1 MPGPPAMRTACQPT
15 PHRIPWRSR
24 QTPLPLPASVSSQ
37 SNSGKSSCILADPET
52 PPPVSALDANSAD
65 NRRRYDGS
73 HPVVFGNL
81 GLDTIEPWSEV
92 EIDHGRSERLTVRRR
107 RPGTADLKDRER
119 EYCYVVSHPFLC
131 CISGTHFFGWR
142 RISLWCPIVA
152 CTVAEVSRE
161 CVQLHTSY
169 PRVRVRH
176 GEARYCTVN
185 RGFSLFGRGA
195 PPSPIVL
202 PTSDRAMPRPYP
214 PPRSARPSR
223 DLDDLSPRRP
233 CRHDR
238 ADRRQSQ
245 RSTAVA
251 MAPRLLSRDLS
262 PENARPA
269 PPPPS
274 TRRGRPL
281 RPLGACFYRTGLRP
295 TFRNG
300 ASADWTARKYAM
312 WEAGERLPSQRPTS
326 IMRHLWR
333 VVRQPPAR

>member
-1 MPGPPAMRTACQPT
+1 MQIRWLDTFSQGAPYQPVMPDSGPYRGRKCPEKC
-15 PHRIPWRSR
+15 
-24 QTPLPLPASVSSQ
+24 PASH
-37 SNSGKSSCILADPET
+37 II
-52 PPPVSALDANSAD
+52 SA
-65 NRRRYDGS
+65 R
-73 HPVVFGNL
+73 
-81 GLDTIEPWSEV
+81 
-92 EIDHGRSERLTVRRR
+92 
-107 RPGTADLKDRER
+107 
-119 EYCYVVSHPFLC
+119 
-131 CISGTHFFGWR
+131 
-142 RISLWCPIVA
+142 A
-152 CTVAEVSRE
+152 CK
-161 CVQLHTSY
+161 
-169 PRVRVRH
+169 
-176 GEARYCTVN
+176 ARYCTVN
-185 RGFSLFGRGA
+185 RGFSLFRRGA
-195 PPSPIVL
+195 PPSPIVS

-300 ASADWTARKYAM
+300 VSSATGRRGNMPCGSRRTVAVAAADQHHALR
-312 WEAGERLPSQRPTS
+312 
-326 IMRHLWR
+326 LWR
-333 VVRQPPAR
+333 VVRQPPARGEPDPRSPSQRSQ

>member
-1 MPGPPAMRTACQPT
+1 MPDSGPYRGRKCPEKC
-15 PHRIPWRSR
+15 
-24 QTPLPLPASVSSQ
+24 PASH
-37 SNSGKSSCILADPET
+37 II
-52 PPPVSALDANSAD
+52 SA
-65 NRRRYDGS
+65 R
-73 HPVVFGNL
+73 
-81 GLDTIEPWSEV
+81 
-92 EIDHGRSERLTVRRR
+92 
-107 RPGTADLKDRER
+107 
-119 EYCYVVSHPFLC
+119 
-131 CISGTHFFGWR
+131 
-142 RISLWCPIVA
+142 A
-152 CTVAEVSRE
+152 CK
-161 CVQLHTSY
+161 
-169 PRVRVRH
+169 
-176 GEARYCTVN
+176 ARYCTVN
-185 RGFSLFGRGA
+185 RGFSLFRRGA
-195 PPSPIVL
+195 PPSPIVS

-300 ASADWTARKYAM
+300 VSATGRRGNMPCGKPANGCRRSGRPASCGTC
-312 WEAGERLPSQRPTS
+312 GESFDSHRLEESLIHVP
-326 IMRHLWR
+326 HLSAAHEIR
-333 VVRQPPAR
+333 RTEPLH